1 MSVYFKPTTNNQD
14 PREVW
19 KQRNPPIAD
28 PSSER
33 VRALLKIVTE
43 NPQNVLPQL
52 EELGITPNTI
62 IGSGLPQKDSFLTVQ
77 VARHQLEQIRKL
89 PFVISIEH
97 NRVIGPTD
105 SH

>member
-1 MSVYFKPTTNNQD
+1 MSVYFNPTANKQD

-19 KQRNPPIAD
+19 RQRNAPAAD
-28 PSSER
+28 PSER
-33 VRALLKIVTE
+33 MRAILKIVTE

-52 EELGITPNTI
+52 AELGITPNTI
-62 IGSGLPQKDSFLTVQ
+62 IGSALPQMEWFLTVQ
-77 VARHQLEQIRKL
+77 VASHQLEQIRQL

-97 NRVIGPTD
+97 DRVVGPTD